1 MLPRL
6 RLLGPVEIES
16 IWGQSERLSH
26 SAPQRRLLA
35 LLAVHRGSV
44 VSSDRL
50 CDLLALSPGALR
62 TAISRLRA
70 SVGSDV
76 LVTVPPGYMVAAEV
90 CDATLAERLI
100 DTRDEDTAEGAL
112 DHLST
117 ALSLWH
123 GPSLAE
129 FAGESWAH
137 LEAKRLDGL
146 RIRGEVLRAEVL
158 MELGEVSQAISYLEP
173 FVEEHPLRDQPH
185 RMLMEALHRDGR
197 TSEALR
203 SFHHYRTYLAETTGA
218 EPSIATQLLETAIA
232 TGQAP
237 EPHAAGPD
245 RLLRRRALPET
256 LAASRWLVGREAE
269 MNEIGTLL
277 AQTAMLT
284 LTGVAGVGKT
294 RLAYEFAATAAAGFA
309 DGASVAELADAKD
322 FASVLTIVASSLGQ
336 PRMSDLSELATQVAD
351 RECLLVLDNCEH
363 ILNEVAAVCRSLLN
377 SPGAITL
384 LATSRERVGVAGE
397 WTYRVRPLRDDGS
410 AEAIFAK
417 RARSLGIA
425 MKPDDLALV
434 TDICTGLDRLP
445 LAIELAASMT
455 RLLSLQEIAKRLD
468 QRPLDLL
475 QNSRRSS
482 NLKRH
487 RTLRSAIDS
496 SYEALDEEQRV
507 LFQRISALRGELTLA
522 TAELLTADL
531 STPTI
536 HILGAL
542 VDHSLLS
549 VDTAGKHTT
558 YTMLQTLR
566 AYGLDRLAAT
576 VAE

>member
-16 IWGQSERLSH
+16 ALGQSERLSH

-44 VSSDRL
+44 VSSQRL
-50 CDLLALSPGALR
+50 CDLLDLSPGALR

-70 SVGSDV
+70 SVGGDV
-76 LVTVPPGYMVAAEV
+76 LVTAAPGYMVPADV

-100 DTRDEDTAEGAL
+100 DTRDEDSPAGAL
-112 DHLST
+112 EHLCT
-117 ALSLWH
+117 ALALWH

-129 FAGESWAH
+129 FADESWAH
-137 LEAKRLDGL
+137 LEAHRLDGL
-146 RIRGEVLRAEVL
+146 RIRGEILRAEFL
-158 MELGEVSQAISYLEP
+158 IELGEVSRAIDYLEP
-173 FVEEHPLRDQPH
+173 FVEEHPLRDRPH
-185 RMLMEALHRDGR
+185 RLLMEALHRDGR
-197 TSEALR
+197 SSEALR
-203 SFHHYRTYLAETTGA
+203 SFHRYRAYLAETTGA
-218 EPSIATQLLETAIA
+218 EPSIAAQLLEKAIV

-237 EPHAAGPD
+237 EPHTAGRY
-245 RLLRRRALPET
+245 RLLRRQVSTET
-256 LAASRWLVGREAE
+256 VAVSDWLIGREAE
-269 MNEIGTLL
+269 LNEIGALL

-294 RLAYEFAATAAAGFA
+294 RLAYEFANNAAAGFA
-309 DGASVAELADAKD
+309 NGASVAELADAED

-336 PRMSDLSELATQVAD
+336 RCTSTLSELANHVAN

-363 ILNEVAAVCRSLLN
+363 VLNEVADVCRALLD

-410 AEAIFAK
+410 AEAIFTK
-417 RARSLGIA
+417 RARSLGIVIT
-425 MKPDDLALV
+425 PHDLPLV
-434 TDICTGLDRLP
+434 ANICAGLDRLP

-455 RLLSLQEIAKRLD
+455 RLLSLKELAKRLD
-468 QRPLDLL
+468 QRPLDVL
-475 QNSRRSS
+475 QNSRRSG
-482 NLKRH
+482 NVTRH

-496 SYEALDEEQRV
+496 SYQALDEEQQI
-507 LFQRISALRGELTLA
+507 LFQRISAARGELTLA
-522 TAELLTADL
+522 EAELLAADL
-531 STPTI
+531 PTSAI
-536 HILGAL
+536 QLIGAL

-549 VDTAGKHTT
+549 AETAGKHTT
-558 YTMLQTLR
+558 FTMLQTLR